1 MAKQVCRRQ
10 SVWPEAANTIQ
21 GACTQHVENAQP
33 VAWETA
39 PRPSGAAAAKA
50 EAKDKIDEAAG
61 KLGVDAPPV
70 SMEAIDQA
78 AELTKGKVGEAGA
91 AVDDK
96 VKAAVGPAQ

>member
-1 MAKQVCRRQ
+1 MPRSVLIPVRRRLRPATSFGFCRAFFCVL
-10 SVWPEAANTIQ
+10 S
-21 GACTQHVENAQP
+21 
-33 VAWETA
+33 ETE
-39 PRPSGAAAAKA
+39 RRT
-50 EAKDKIDEAAG
+50 AKDKIDEAAG